1 MMLCAVMCHA
11 QEVSLEVRTEKPY
24 GWVTLKDGSSISFG
38 TLNFGE
44 KSTKEMRLY
53 VSGADDASG
62 VELSVSSDEFA
73 VSLGDGVS
81 DDSGDTYYPLTLTAT
96 APATEGD
103 YEGEVHIGYA
113 GEVQLSYVLKQSVK
127 DLNCATIAQLR
138 EKGESMKYGTRL
150 FYTGLARIN
159 FMDKNFMSVSDST
172 GSVELE
178 GVVPQNVGAG
188 CLVRFTTKA
197 LGNLAKDNHV
207 YAVYDCVMNT
217 FPNWEYP
224 VADEVSVPPTT
235 ADYGRYIRMRHLSY
249 QWENVIE
256 SQFPNAD
263 GFKPRYMRFADAEGQ
278 EYRVYPPHGSTYA
291 SVDTLW
297 LRGKD
302 LELTGFVIDQSETG
316 GANEPWIYPI
326 CIRPMEPSK
335 RLPVGE
341 YTMAGWSFMWSLD
354 ESWTTRVD
362 SVPGEP
368 YLYVISKIGTGMGGN
383 IEPVLAE
390 ANEDATQLRILTG
403 QRLWA
408 GSDKLH
414 DDYLAAWSDF
424 TVGSD
429 EWQEPLPKGTWLYL
443 DYDAEAD
450 LYRFDKIFDLAQWC
464 HGEISGIDPK
474 EYVFT
479 HYGIWRDGT
488 LSYNLPF
495 PVPTSLQ
502 TIAAGNSVVLSWVA
516 PEKSKYTLTGYKVL
530 CNGQEV
536 GQTDA
541 QTTLFAN
548 SNMRD
553 GTYSFTVE
561 AVYEEGVSEPS
572 EASVITLEGTDIQ
585 SVEAQDDTQDVR
597 YNALGMRVGA
607 DCRGLVITKGRN
619 GVRKTWRK

>member
-1 MMLCAVMCHA
+1 MLCAVMCRA
-11 QEVSLEVRTEKPY
+11 QGVSLEVRTEMPY
-24 GWVTLKDGSSISFG
+24 GWVTLKDGGSIDFG
-38 TLNFGE
+38 TLNLGG
-44 KSTKEMRLY
+44 KSAEELRLY

-62 VELSVSSDEFA
+62 VELSVSSAEFA
-73 VSLGDGVS
+73 VSLGGGAS
-81 DDSGDTYYPLTLTAT
+81 DEGGGTYYPLTLTAT

-103 YEGEVHIGYA
+103 YAGELHIGYA
-113 GEVQLSYVLKQSVK
+113 GEEQLSYALELSVK

-138 EKGESMKYGTRL
+138 EKGVSMSYGTKL
-150 FYTGLARIN
+150 YYTGSARIN
-159 FMDKNFMSVSDST
+159 FMDRNRMSVSDPT
-172 GSVELE
+172 GSVELQ
-178 GVVPQNVGAG
+178 GVVPANVGAG
-188 CLVRFTTKA
+188 CLVSFTTKA
-197 LGNLAKDNHV
+197 VGSLGKNNHA
-207 YAVYDCVMNT
+207 YAVYDCVMDT

-224 VADEVSVPPTT
+224 VADEVSAPPT
-235 ADYGRYIRMRHLSY
+235 ADDFGRYLRVRHLSY
-249 QWENVIE
+249 KGETVVE
-256 SQFPNAD
+256 PKFPNED

-278 EYRVYPPHGSTYA
+278 EYRVYPPQGTAYA
-291 SVDTLW
+291 FVDTLW

-302 LELTGFVIDQSETG
+302 LELTGFVIDESESG
-316 GANEPWIYPI
+316 GPREPWIYPVS
-326 CIRPMEPSK
+326 IRPSEPSV
-335 RLPVGE
+335 RLPVGD
-341 YTMAGWSFMWSLD
+341 YTMTGWSFVWSRD

-362 SVPGEP
+362 SVAGEP
-368 YLYVISKIGTGMGGN
+368 YLYVLSKVGTGMGGH

-414 DDYLAAWSDF
+414 DDYLAAWSDY
-424 TVGSD
+424 TVGSG
-429 EWQEPLPKGTWLYL
+429 EWEEPLPKGTWLCL
-443 DYDAEAD
+443 DYDAEAG

-464 HGEISGIDPK
+464 HGEIAGMDPK
-474 EYVFT
+474 DYVFT

-495 PVPTSLQ
+495 PVPTGLQ
-502 TIAAGNSVVLSWVA
+502 TIANGNSVVLSWAA

-530 CNGQEV
+530 CDGQEV

-572 EASVITLEGTDIQ
+572 EASEITLVGTGIQ
-585 SVEAQDDTQDVR
+585 SAVATDGAQDAH

-607 DCRGLVITKGRN
+607 DSRGLVITKGRD